1 MVLFCCEVLISGA
14 AMSSPKLRSALF
26 GRPSF
31 LIREGKIDQR
41 EMQRNR
47 FTPDELA
54 EQLRSKDILDIS
66 QVQYAI
72 LETDGD
78 LNAILYPQFRS
89 ATACDLG
96 LTPESNGYP
105 VILIN
110 NGRVLSDNL
119 RAMGRDET
127 WLRRE
132 LKRFGLSRAGDVYLL
147 VADKRGAT
155 YCAPMEAKR

>member
-1 MVLFCCEVLISGA
+1 M
-14 AMSSPKLRSALF
+14 
-26 GRPSF
+26 
-31 LIREGKIDQR
+31 
-41 EMQRNR
+41 
-47 FTPDELA
+47 
-54 EQLRSKDILDIS
+54 
-66 QVQYAI
+66 
-72 LETDGD
+72 
-78 LNAILYPQFRS
+78 
-89 ATACDLG
+89 G

-119 RAMGRDET
+119 LAMGRDET